1 MGKVNLNKKNKS
13 EKDADFKRRKSN
25 LGQGK
30 HKHLSHTKIDLQ
42 SVALRVPTQQKFENV
57 EVQQQQPNIQQLKD
71 LILLCHSENDKKIL
85 SGLSGLLSFLPK
97 SGDLFLPKISEVLAS
112 VLHLLRHA
120 EGEIRESAQNVI
132 TWILSR
138 YPNQCSPFIPVFV
151 RHISAQ
157 ASSPSMI
164 IKKQSSFLLEKIV
177 LLPNLQPIP
186 SLFELFPLMIRY
198 SNDVD
203 TFIIFTKVITKV
215 LKRFAQTKDYNI
227 YNSYDSFTFPRLF
240 PENNSTYA
248 IRFRPQCLLDSS
260 AIENLVLLLDNY
272 KEHFELISG
281 DDMAEPVSCLCG
293 LLIVINQLN
302 SNIDLEPFLNFADN
316 HFPYVSGSIKQNVI
330 IAKFLL
336 ELQSAH
342 DKIKEFL
349 SSIKPSVENLVLFS
363 SLSGCDFNIPSFSEA
378 IPEIC
383 NSKISEEAAPGIA
396 DALVNSILTEPKTTK
411 RTLRV
416 LISLKKSNSF
426 QDKLI
431 TVLKSKLLES
441 TPSITNLLIILVSSC
456 APLSRGFLKQFA
468 EFIQD
473 IPEQIFHESV
483 EAVTLTNDKTDES
496 AIISFLMTLGTKR
509 PTERDYLKRQ
519 IKRLEILSDEES
531 RHLYSRL
538 NLTDWTIINI

>member
-42 SVALRVPTQQKFENV
+42 SVALRVPTQSKFENV
-57 EVQQQQPNIQQLKD
+57 EVQPQLPNIQQLKD
-71 LILLCHSENDKKIL
+71 LILLCHSENDKKII

-112 VLHLLRHA
+112 VLHLLRHT
-120 EGEIRESAQNVI
+120 EEEIRENAQNVL
-132 TWILSR
+132 TWILGR

-157 ASSPSMI
+157 ASSQSMV

-198 SNDVD
+198 ANTVD
-203 TFIIFTKVITKV
+203 TFVIFTKVITKV
-215 LKRFAQTKDYNI
+215 LKRFTQTKVHNNF
-227 YNSYDSFTFPRLF
+227 NSYDSFTFPRLF
-240 PENNSTYA
+240 PEKNSTYA

-260 AIENLVLLLDNY
+260 ATESLCSLLDCLR
-272 KEHFELISG
+272 EHFELIGG
-281 DDMAEPVSCLCG
+281 DDMSEAVSYLCG
-293 LLIVINQLN
+293 LLIVISQLN
-302 SNIDLEPFLNFADN
+302 SGFNLEPFLNFALK
-316 HFPYVSGSIKQNVI
+316 HFPYENGSMKQNVI

-336 ELQSAH
+336 ELESAH
-342 DKIKEFL
+342 PKIKEFL
-349 SSIKPSVENLVLFS
+349 SSVKPNIDNLVLFA
-363 SLSGCDFNIPSFSEA
+363 SLDGCDFNIPSFSEA

-383 NSKISEEAAPGIA
+383 SGKISEKAAPGIA
-396 DALVNSILTEPKTTK
+396 DALVNSILSEQKTTK

-416 LISLKKSNSF
+416 LISLTKSKSF
-426 QDKLI
+426 QEKLL
-431 TVLKSKLLES
+431 TVLKTKFLDS
-441 TPSITNLLIILVSSC
+441 TPSIKNLLIILITSS
-456 APLSRGFLKQFA
+456 APLSRAFLKGYS
-468 EFIQD
+468 EFILELPD
-473 IPEQIFHESV
+473 EMFHDCV

-496 AIISFLMTLGTKR
+496 AILSFLMTLGSKR
-509 PTERDYLKRQ
+509 SSERDYLKRQ

-531 RHLYSRL
+531 KHLYSHID
-538 NLTDWTIINI
+538 LTDWKIINI